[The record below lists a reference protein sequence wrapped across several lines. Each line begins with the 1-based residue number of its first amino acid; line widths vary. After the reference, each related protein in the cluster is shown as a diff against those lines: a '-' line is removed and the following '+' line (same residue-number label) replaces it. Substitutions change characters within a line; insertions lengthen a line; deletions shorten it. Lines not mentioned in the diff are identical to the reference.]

1 MRRIQRNFLS
11 LLIAALLSM
20 LLWTQLSSA
29 KNPDFASPSL
39 YTHEFSPTGPSES
52 STSLNVDLIGRF
64 GGDGPVNDVAVQDAH
79 AYLGVGANLA
89 IWDVTAPAAVAPV
102 ASVPLSDDIEAVALA
117 PPYAYA
123 VTADAGLAIV
133 DVQNPAQPQ
142 ITGIYS
148 AADADLRDIAV
159 TGGFAFVADKN
170 SGLLIVNVGDPAGP
184 LLSGLYPMPI
194 GATDVVITGGHAY
207 VLDGR
212 DLWVVDVGDPTN
224 PKAMSHYDTSAK
236 AIDIAVDGDYAYV
249 AAGSQG
255 IWILDI
261 SNPAGLVELAFSR
274 TSNAYSYDHSVAVVN
289 GFAYVGETEWLRVVD
304 VRSPSAPKQ
313 LTLYRIASPP
323 TKMSAQGHMVYMAA
337 GIAGLRLFDVSDPA
351 QPQEVGYQGIP
362 VRVNGI
368 SIVKDLAYLACG
380 VDGLWIVDVSNP
392 AALKAVARYNTPDEA
407 LAVEIDGNYAYLA
420 DRASGLRIID
430 VSNPAQP
437 LEVGSFDTS
446 GWAREIAVDGRYVYV
461 ADAFAGL
468 RILDVADPAT
478 PVEVGSYK
486 TEGWLDD
493 VAVAGA
499 HAYLAASHTGLRI
512 VDVTN
517 PANPVEAGFYQT
529 PDRAR
534 RVALAGGYAYVA
546 DYYGGLHV
554 VDVTDPAKPIKAG
567 SYETPGDAI
576 DVALVGKRLYIA
588 DGYAGVRVVDVDDPT
603 NPVELGFYHS
613 PDDGSVFVIGASAD
627 YIYTAPEKGVFVLGY
642 RPTSF
647 PVAGRVINWDGRP
660 LPGLELSINPTRTTS
675 TNSVGSYSLAG
686 LVTGTYTIT
695 PHRDGYFFEP
705 PSRTFS
711 VPPLARQQNFTVSA
725 EPVYTIGGG
734 FYESTFPYTDLFP
747 EAVTVQLT
755 GGPQSA
761 SQNGYYSFDN
771 LPPGV
776 YEVTPSLTDHT
787 FYPDRRVV
795 EIPPSNSRADFVVI
809 KEPTLNVLGVVH
821 QDNGLPFFG
830 VEVALSP
837 LSPMQ
842 RSPWSGAALAS
853 GSLGVSSGP
862 TTTTDAQG
870 RYAFLN
876 LEPGRYALLP
886 QQDSY
891 RFAPISQTVELPTR
905 NEYHFTIL
913 PEAITATIG
922 GGVTVT
928 LILTDTQGL
937 TTALTFPADARAD
950 PIQVTVLPLQMPHF
964 FGHASAHHAFVL
976 SLPSFPTRIPA
987 PDFARPLS
995 ITLGYSITDT
1005 RTISPTAE
1013 MGLWWLDEAD
1023 GWLRAEVTCGP
1034 LSRAES
1040 AKTAQLPGRMEAALC
1055 RTGLYA
1061 LAGPTNQLLAPG
1073 IRR

>member
-1 MRRIQRNFLS
+1 MREIRRNFLS
-11 LLIAALLSM
+11 LVIAAMLSTV
-20 LLWTQLSSA
+20 LWTQLSSA

-39 YTHEFSPTGPSES
+39 YTQEFSPSEPSEPS
-52 STSLNVDLIGRF
+52 EKSTSLNVDLISRL
-64 GGDGPVNDVAVQDAH
+64 GGDGPVNDVAVQDAY
-79 AYLGVGANLA
+79 AYLAVGANLA
-89 IWDVTAPAAVAPV
+89 VWDVSTPAAVAPV
-102 ASVPLSDDIEAVALA
+102 ASVPVSDAVQAVALA
-117 PPYAYA
+117 LPHAYA
-123 VTADAGLAIV
+123 ATADAVVIV

-142 ITGIYS
+142 ITGVYS
-148 AADADLRDIAV
+148 AANADLHDIAV
-159 TGGFAFVADKN
+159 AGDYAYLADKN
-170 SGLLIVNVGDPAGP
+170 SGLLIVNVAAPAGP
-184 LLSGLYPMPI
+184 DLTALYPMPI

-207 VLDGR
+207 VLDGQ

-224 PKAMSHYDTSAK
+224 PKAMGHYDTSAA

-249 AAGSQG
+249 AAGWQG

-304 VRSPSAPKQ
+304 IRSPSAPKE
-313 LTLYRIASPP
+313 LTLYRIASPS
-323 TKMSAQGHMVYMAA
+323 TKMSAQGHMVSMAA

-392 AALKAVARYNTPDEA
+392 AALKAVVRYDTPGEA
-407 LAVEIDGNYAYLA
+407 LAVEIAGNYAYLA
-420 DRASGLRIID
+420 DQASGLRIID

-446 GWAREIAVDGRYVYV
+446 GWAQEIAVDGRYVYV
-461 ADAFAGL
+461 ADAYAGL
-468 RILDVADPAT
+468 RILDVGDPAT

-486 TEGWLDD
+486 TEGWVED

-499 HAYLAASHTGLRI
+499 YAYVAAAHTGLHI
-512 VDVTN
+512 IDISD
-517 PANPVEAGFYQT
+517 PANPFEVGFYRT
-529 PDRAR
+529 PDRAYNL
-534 RVALAGGYAYVA
+534 VLAGDYAYVA
-546 DYYGGLHV
+546 SYYGGLQV
-554 VDVTDPAKPIKAG
+554 VDVRDPAKPFKTG
-567 SYETPGDAI
+567 SYETPGDAY
-576 DVALVGKRLYIA
+576 DLALVGNQLYIA
-588 DGYAGVRVVDVDDPT
+588 DMYAGVRVLDVDDPT
-603 NPVELGFYHS
+603 NPVELGFYRS
-613 PDDGSVFVIGASAD
+613 SDDGSVSVVGASAD
-627 YIYTAPEKGVFVLGY
+627 YIYAAAHKGVFVLGY

-647 PVAGRVINWDGRP
+647 PVAGRVINWDGSP

-675 TNSVGSYSLAG
+675 TNSVGSYSLSG
-686 LVTGTYTIT
+686 LVTGTYTIS
-695 PHRDGYFFEP
+695 PHREGYVFEP

-725 EPVYTIGGG
+725 QPVYNIGGG
-734 FYESTFPYTDLFP
+734 FYESTFPYLDVFP
-747 EAVTVQLT
+747 DAVTVQLT

-761 SQNGYYSFDN
+761 SQKGYYSFDN

-787 FYPDRRVV
+787 FYPDRRLV
-795 EIPPSNSRADFVVI
+795 EIPPSNNRADFVVI
-809 KEPTLNVLGVVH
+809 KEATLNILGAVH
-821 QDNGLPFFG
+821 QDNGLPFPG
-830 VEVALSP
+830 VEVTLYP
-837 LSPMQ
+837 LSPMP

-853 GSLGVSSGP
+853 GSLGVSSRP
-862 TTTTDAQG
+862 TTTTDTQG

-876 LEPGRYALLP
+876 LAPGRYALLP
-886 QQDSY
+886 QLENY
-891 RFAPISQTVELPTR
+891 RLAPISQTVELPTLD
-905 NEYHFTIL
+905 EYHFTIL
-913 PEAITATIG
+913 PEALTATIG

-937 TTALTFPADARAD
+937 TTTLTFPADVRTD
-950 PIQVTVLPLQMPHF
+950 PVQVTVRPLQMPHF

-976 SLPSFPTRIPA
+976 SLPAFPTRVPA
-987 PDFARPLS
+987 PDFDRPISVSLS
-995 ITLGYSITDT
+995 YSISDT

-1013 MGLWWLDEAD
+1013 IDLWWLDERE
-1023 GWLRAEVTCGP
+1023 GWLRSQALCGP
-1034 LSRAES
+1034 LL
-1040 AKTAQLPGRMEAALC
+1040 KTTTTALTGRMEAAIC